1 MRARGRVVGILA
13 AMLLTACVAPALSY
27 EGYAQQATMTAADA
41 VSAARTAVLA
51 TRTDEQGRMT
61 GAALLVLVQESEAAL
76 GTLGSTFD
84 SVQPPDD
91 GRSDALRRELDG
103 LLQDA
108 QSAVQDLRIAARRGD
123 DAAMSLAAAALATAG
138 DALAD
143 FEELHQP

>member
-1 MRARGRVVGILA
+1 MRPHPGLA
-13 AMLLTACVAPALSY
+13 ATSLALVLTGCVGPAPSY
-27 EGYAQQATMTAADA
+27 EAYNQHAAMTAADA

-51 TRTDEQGRMT
+51 TQADQQGRMT

-76 GTLGSTFD
+76 GALGSTFD
-84 SVQPPDD
+84 SVQPPND
-91 GRSDALRRELDG
+91 GRSDALRRELDA

-108 QSAVQDLRIAARRGD
+108 QGAVQDLRIAARRGD
-123 DAAMSLAAAALATAG
+123 DAAMDRAATTLAIAG

>member
-1 MRARGRVVGILA
+1 MSTRGLVVGIFA
-13 AMLLTACVAPALSY
+13 AALLTACVAPAPSY
-27 EGYAQQATMTAADA
+27 EAYAQQATMTAADA

-51 TRTDEQGRMT
+51 TQTDEQGRMT

-91 GRSDALRRELDG
+91 DRSDALRRDLDG

-108 QSAVQDLRIAARRGD
+108 QSAVQDLRIAARRD
-123 DAAMSLAAAALATAG
+123 DRAAMALAAAALATAG
-138 DALAD
+138 DALAE
-143 FEELHQP
+143 FEQLHQP